1 MEVPLDATGHPCA
14 RIRLDHTVSPGVI
27 TNRTSFKEW
36 CKDHMQI
43 KISDL
48 SLDLN
53 MSTLA
58 GLSDLVEDEVIPE
71 PLPMQVNLLC

>member
-1 MEVPLDATGHPCA
+1 
-14 RIRLDHTVSPGVI
+14 
-27 TNRTSFKEW
+27 
-36 CKDHMQI
+36 MQI

-71 PLPMQVNLLC
+71 PLPMQVNLLCWLVFTVLLNGVLFSDSYINASRTPHQKFW

>member
-1 MEVPLDATGHPCA
+1 
-14 RIRLDHTVSPGVI
+14 
-27 TNRTSFKEW
+27 
-36 CKDHMQI
+36 MQI

-71 PLPMQVNLLC
+71 PLPMQVNLLCWLVFTVLLNSVLFSDSYINASRTPHQKILVKRTNKRKN